1 MQADPIPTIAFRLDV
16 LERVVQQ
23 LKDQLNSYVPVREN
37 DLQLRIIRETVERT
51 EKEVNSIKIQI
62 EHEEDYTKHQLGE
75 LTVKINGLEIE
86 LRERDSKQRENQNKL
101 QIQALSGI
109 VGSIIF
115 LLSSIIIA
123 YITHI
128 LH

>member
-1 MQADPIPTIAFRLDV
+1 MQTDPLPTLSFRMELV
-16 LERVVQQ
+16 ERVVQQ

-51 EKEVNSIKIQI
+51 EKEVTSIKVQM
-62 EHEEDYTKHQLGE
+62 EHEQESNKGQLRGLVE
-75 LTVKINGLEIE
+75 EINHLKIDLQEKDA
-86 LRERDSKQRENQNKL
+86 RQRESQNKL
-101 QIQALSGI
+101 QIRVLSGI

-115 LLSSIIIA
+115 ILSTIIA
-123 YITHI
+123 GYITHI